1 MSHVQTIEEG
11 EKYGVHA
18 VFTPTTQAKVN
29 FVERNKELTNTFVDA
44 IETPGKQVVVF
55 GESGSG
61 KSTFVKN
68 KLEQVGEDAYV
79 LIDCSRADF
88 IDKDI
93 VETEKVMR
101 NFQDFFCL
109 FF

>member
-1 MSHVQTIEEG
+1 MTGGAVMSHVQTIEEG

-68 KLEQVGEDAYV
+68 KLEQVYPYHITTRCHVTTTFEQLVLDA
-79 LIDCSRADF
+79 F
-88 IDKDI
+88 
-93 VETEKVMR
+93 
-101 NFQDFFCL
+101 
-109 FF
+109 